1 MFYRQRIS
9 LSTLLMG
16 SCLLLSL
23 LYTACTG
30 VSTSNGSALNLVTPD
45 TLTVGSDTNYPPKE
59 FADPHSDGFIGFDID
74 LITAMAQRLG
84 LKTKIFT
91 TGFDTILD
99 GLNAKRFDVV
109 ISSMGI
115 TSERKQQADFV
126 HYFNTG
132 TSLLVRKGNP
142 KHITALS
149 DLCGLSVG
157 VQADTIE
164 QSDLITANQTCQT
177 QKKPSIHLNVL
188 EDEIDTVLLLQVG
201 DVDATYQDSP
211 VTTYYLQQ
219 NPGDFAVGGLVTS
232 AIPEGIAI
240 RKGDTAMFTALQ
252 TAFNQLKA
260 DGTYHQLLAKW
271 GLESGDITVT
281 G

>member
-1 MFYRQRIS
+1 
-9 LSTLLMG
+9 MG
-16 SCLLLSL
+16 SCLILSL
-23 LYTACTG
+23 LFTACTG
-30 VSTSNGSALNLVTPD
+30 ASIGSSSALNLVTPG

-59 FADPHSDGFIGFDID
+59 FARPNAEGYTGFDVD
-74 LITAMAQRLG
+74 LITAIAQRMG

-91 TGFDTILD
+91 TAFDTILD

-115 TSERKQQADFV
+115 TNEREQKVDFV

-142 KHITALS
+142 KHIKSLS
-149 DLCGLSVG
+149 DLCGLGVG
-157 VQADTIE
+157 VQANTVE
-164 QSDLITANQTCQT
+164 QSDLTTADQTCKAQN
-177 QKKPSIHLNVL
+177 KPGIHLIVL
-188 EDEIDTVLLLQVG
+188 QDAVDVVQLLKAG
-201 DVDATYQDSP
+201 SVDATYQDSP
-211 VTTYYLQQ
+211 VTTYYLNQ
-219 NPGDFAVGGLVTS
+219 NPGDFAVGGLVTK
-232 AIPEGIAI
+232 AIPEGIAVA
-240 RKGDTAMFTALQ
+240 KGNTAMFNAVQ
-252 TAFNQLKA
+252 NAFKQLEA

>member
-1 MFYRQRIS
+1 
-9 LSTLLMG
+9 MG
-16 SCLLLSL
+16 SCLILSL
-23 LYTACTG
+23 LCTACTG
-30 VSTSNGSALNLVTPD
+30 ASIGSGSAPSLVTPG

-59 FADPHSDGFIGFDID
+59 FADPNSEGFIGFDID
-74 LITAMAQRLG
+74 LITAIAQRMG

-99 GLNAKRFDVV
+99 GLDAKRFDVV
-109 ISSMGI
+109 ISSMAI
-115 TSERKQQADFV
+115 NNERKQKADFV

-142 KHITALS
+142 KHIKSLS

-157 VQADTIE
+157 VQADTVE
-164 QSDLITANQTCQT
+164 QSDLTKADQICKAQN
-177 QKKPSIHLNVL
+177 KPGIHVSVL
-188 EDEIDTVLLLQVG
+188 QDEIDTVLLLQTG
-201 DVDATYQDSP
+201 GVDATYQDSP
-211 VTTYYLQQ
+211 VTTYYLKQ

-240 RKGDTAMFTALQ
+240 RKGDTVMFNAIQ
-252 TAFNQLKA
+252 TSFNQLKA
-260 DGTYHQLLAKW
+260 DGTYHKLLAEW
-271 GLESGDITVT
+271 GLESGDITVS